1 MRREGAPRRLTVDG
15 TLWLWNVR
23 HRHPDCRTVLS
34 LRRAE
39 HPHAQLRLVFR
50 EGPGRIAAGYPF
62 GLGDVASADGDI
74 LNLNMPGVVR
84 RFLEEAAARG
94 LLPTVHGV
102 REEDAWPLYDT
113 LTGTDRGLPGGS
125 GHRPG
130 HGPPDRP

>member
-15 TLWLWNVR
+15 TVWLWNVR

-39 HPHAQLRLVFR
+39 QPHAQLRLVFR
-50 EGPGRIAAGYPF
+50 EGPGRIVAGYPF

-74 LNLNMPGVVR
+74 LNLNKPGVVR

-94 LLPTVHGV
+94 LLPAAHGV
-102 REEDAWPLYDT
+102 HEENAWPLYDT
-113 LTGTDRGLPGGS
+113 LTGPGGQ
-125 GHRPG
+125 
-130 HGPPDRP
+130 GPIRKTGP